1 MRIGTAAAGLWVKN
15 KIMKKWV
22 ILFSLCSLVLF
33 YGQADGAQSPRLGL
47 FVTVVQDPVVI
58 SSREEAEKLIEF
70 AVKARVEELFVQV
83 YYAGRRVPEKDV
95 LAFLI
100 ERAHAAGI
108 KVHAWLNILS
118 LGSNKDALIL
128 KKYGTDILTRNR
140 KAKRS
145 IEDYR
150 IDNQYFL
157 EPGDERVREALSGV
171 IEDVVRAYPGLD
183 GVQFDYIRYP
193 DTNPA
198 YGYTAENM
206 ERYKKAT
213 GCRDIGE
220 CDKAWKD
227 WKRDQVTELLEVLA
241 KKARSIHP
249 DIQVS
254 ATGCMPYV
262 RAYYEAF
269 QDWPSWVD
277 RGVVDFVTVM
287 SYSPY
292 PDEFGRWIAKA
303 NGKVKDF
310 RKVNIGIGAYKLLR
324 SPGIFEK
331 EFQAS
336 ETSGAGGIVIFHYG
350 SLCEDPALGDIFI
363 GDHRE

>member
-1 MRIGTAAAGLWVKN
+1 
-15 KIMKKWV
+15 MKKR
-22 ILFSLCSLVLF
+22 IMLFFLCSLVSLALTSF
-33 YGQADGAQSPRLGL
+33 AAGQADGAQTSRRGL
-47 FVTVVQDPVVI
+47 FVTVVQEPVI
-58 SSREEAEKLIEF
+58 LSSREEVEKLVDF
-70 AVKARVEELFVQV
+70 AVKARVDELFVQI
-83 YYAGRRVPEKDV
+83 YYAGRRVPEEDV
-95 LAFLI
+95 FAFLI
-100 ERAHAAGI
+100 KKAHAAGI

-128 KKYGTDILTRNR
+128 KKYGPDILTRNR

-150 IDNQYFL
+150 IDGQYFL

-171 IEDVVRAYPGLD
+171 VGDVVRAYPDLD

-213 GCRDIGE
+213 GCQAIGE
-220 CDKAWKD
+220 CDKAWKE
-227 WKRDQVTELLEVLA
+227 WKRDQVTGLLDILGN
-241 KKARSIHP
+241 KARSINP
-249 DIQVS
+249 GIQVS

-269 QDWPSWVD
+269 QDWPRWVD
-277 RGVVDFVTVM
+277 SGIVDFVTIM

-303 NGKVKDF
+303 KGKVKDF
-310 RKVNIGIGAYKLLR
+310 RKVNIGLGAYKLAG

-331 EFQAS
+331 EFRTSEAS
-336 ETSGAGGIVIFHYG
+336 EAGGVVIFHYG
-350 SLCEDPALGDIFI
+350 SLCEDPALADILI
-363 GDHRE
+363 GGHHE

>member
-1 MRIGTAAAGLWVKN
+1 
-15 KIMKKWV
+15 
-22 ILFSLCSLVLF
+22 
-33 YGQADGAQSPRLGL
+33 L
-47 FVTVVQDPVVI
+47 FVTVVQEPAVL
-58 SSREEAEKLIEF
+58 SSREEAEKLVDF
-70 AVKARVEELFVQV
+70 AVKARVGELFVQV
-83 YYAGRRVPEKDV
+83 YYAGRRVPEEDV
-95 LAFLI
+95 LEFLI
-100 ERAHAAGI
+100 KKAHAAGI

-118 LGSNKDALIL
+118 LGNNKDALIL
-128 KKYGTDILTRNR
+128 KKYGTDVLTCNR

-157 EPGDERVREALSGV
+157 EPGDGRVREALSGIV
-171 IEDVVRAYPGLD
+171 EDVVRAYPDLD
-183 GVQFDYIRYP
+183 GIQFDYIRYP
-193 DTNPA
+193 DTKPA

-213 GCRDIGE
+213 GCQAIGE

-227 WKRDQVTELLEVLA
+227 WKRDQVTELLEILA
-241 KKARSIHP
+241 KKARSIRP

-269 QDWPSWVD
+269 QDWPSWID
-277 RGVVDFVTVM
+277 RGIVDFVTVM

-292 PDEFGRWIAKA
+292 PEEFGRWIAQAKS
-303 NGKVKDF
+303 KVKDPG
-310 RKVNIGIGAYKLLR
+310 RMNIGIGAYKLVR

-331 EFQAS
+331 EFRAS
-336 ETSGAGGIVIFHYG
+336 ETSGAGSVVIFHYG
-350 SLCEDPALGDIFI
+350 SLCEDPALGGMLTGDIC
-363 GDHRE
+363 E